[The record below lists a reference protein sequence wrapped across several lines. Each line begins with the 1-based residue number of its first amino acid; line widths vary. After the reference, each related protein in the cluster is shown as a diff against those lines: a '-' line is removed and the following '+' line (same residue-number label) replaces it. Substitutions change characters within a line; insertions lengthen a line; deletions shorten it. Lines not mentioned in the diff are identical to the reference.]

1 MKKKLPIPLPCEHD
15 TCLSFTL
22 TLIKLIIL
30 QSLYILTLKACPMV
44 ACKKYHVQ
52 PWDLALQVGL
62 GHALV
67 ATLAK
72 QK

>member
-1 MKKKLPIPLPCEHD
+1 MFVIYFYPYQID
-15 TCLSFTL
+15 NFA
-22 TLIKLIIL
+22 KLI
-30 QSLYILTLKACPMV
+30 YILTFKACPMV

-52 PWDLALQVGL
+52 TWDLALQVGL